1 MSFLLRQLLS
11 LVLVVWLTTTIAF
24 FALRVLPGDAI
35 EAQLVQIGANPAV
48 IEERRHEQGLDAPLL
63 LQYGRYLLML
73 VQGDFGYSLVNGESV
88 RDMIGARLIPT
99 LTLGLG
105 AILIASI
112 AGLLLGIVT
121 GIDANK
127 SLTRAS
133 DFLINLSL
141 STPIYW
147 TGTFAIIIFAAQLQL
162 LPAVG
167 AGSFSQLILPAS
179 VLGFHAAGAIA
190 RMVKA
195 NIREAVSADFVRTA
209 RAKGLPESQIIWR
222 HILRV
227 GLLPTI
233 TVITIQLG
241 FLLSGTVITEN
252 LFVRPGIGSL
262 LWEGTR
268 QQDYPVVQGV
278 VVLAAVVYTVL
289 NALADLVYR
298 LADPRIA
305 AV

>member
-1 MSFLLRQLLS
+1 MSFFARQLFS
-11 LVLVVWLTTTIAF
+11 LLLVVWLTATIAF

-35 EAQLVQIGANPAV
+35 EAQLVQIGASPAV
-48 IEERRHEQGLDAPLL
+48 IMERRHEQGLDAPPL
-63 LQYGRYLLML
+63 LQYGRYLMML
-73 VQGDFGYSLVNGESV
+73 VRGDFGYSLINGESV

-105 AILIASI
+105 AILIASVC
-112 AGLLLGIVT
+112 GLLLGIMT
-121 GIDANK
+121 GIDVNK
-127 SLTRAS
+127 WLSHVCN
-133 DFLINLSL
+133 FLINLSL

-147 TGTFAIIIFAAQLQL
+147 TGTLTIIVFSAELQW

-167 AGSFSQLILPAS
+167 AGSLSQLILPAS
-179 VLGFHAAGAIA
+179 VLGFHAAGSIA
-190 RMVKA
+190 RIVKA
-195 NIREAVSADFVRTA
+195 NIHEVASADFVRTA
-209 RAKGLPESQIIWR
+209 RAKGLPEYHIIR
-222 HILRV
+222 QHILRV

-233 TVITIQLG
+233 SVITLQLG
-241 FLLSGTVITEN
+241 FLLGGTVITES

-289 NALADLVYR
+289 NALADLLYR
-298 LADPRIA
+298 YADPRITA
-305 AV
+305 